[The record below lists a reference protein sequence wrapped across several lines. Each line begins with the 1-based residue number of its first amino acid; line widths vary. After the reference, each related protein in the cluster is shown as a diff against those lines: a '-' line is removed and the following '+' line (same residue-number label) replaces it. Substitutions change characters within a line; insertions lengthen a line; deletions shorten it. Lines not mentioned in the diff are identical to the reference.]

1 MLLPVSVLSLFFQQP
16 LRNLSVHISCLVV
29 GMESQDASHRKADEN
44 YSSFLADL
52 AKLCLTSP
60 LVEQYKSVLSI
71 DHIIVQ
77 LVHFCCQVWRMR
89 GLTAI
94 LVAHKKTGNSYMQ
107 IWLYRTR
114 RRRWCTWKLTWTSHT
129 KTMTLHQKNF
139 QTPCFSFKLKILR
152 NLFIF
157 PPDIKLGLCYCAPC
171 CQWDSLRQGAVERT
185 SISKI
190 NTLLLDLFNTGL
202 ELIRMEQRT
211 CCMIIVKVFQIRCET
226 W

>member
-44 YSSFLADL
+44 YSFFLADL

-94 LVAHKKTGNSYMQ
+94 LVAHKKQETVTCKFGFTERDEEDDAHENLPGQ
-107 IWLYRTR
+107 AIQ
-114 RRRWCTWKLTWTSHT
+114 RRWRFIKRIFKHHVSVLNWKYFETCLFSH
-129 KTMTLHQKNF
+129 
-139 QTPCFSFKLKILR
+139 
-152 NLFIF
+152 
-157 PPDIKLGLCYCAPC
+157 
-171 CQWDSLRQGAVERT
+171 
-185 SISKI
+185 
-190 NTLLLDLFNTGL
+190 
-202 ELIRMEQRT
+202 LI
-211 CCMIIVKVFQIRCET
+211 
-226 W
+226 